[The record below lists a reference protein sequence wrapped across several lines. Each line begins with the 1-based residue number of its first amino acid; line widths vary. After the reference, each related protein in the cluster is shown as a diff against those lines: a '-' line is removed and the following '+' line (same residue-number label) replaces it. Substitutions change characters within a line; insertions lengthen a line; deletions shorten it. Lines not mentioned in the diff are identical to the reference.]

1 MQKRD
6 RADIIRG
13 RGEGGGG
20 VKHMEAMWS
29 KQTLNVEFN
38 GKRRTAGQLRTESK
52 LTVKL

>member
-13 RGEGGGG
+13 RREGGG